1 MLMHTY
7 KMQSLGVPFPGNYS
21 SEMNF
26 FIIPYF
32 GFVYAFLLFI
42 LDSQMYK
49 LGDRLFCNKEYKTI
63 LLSVGVTIVCGIAFF
78 FMYPVIHRFVMI
90 DLLEG
95 DPIFRSD
102 SFVIMEDAA
111 RMKTASPAS
120 LIRICLWFSAGRQIS
135 RNPF

>member
-1 MLMHTY
+1 
-7 KMQSLGVPFPGNYS
+7 
-21 SEMNF
+21 
-26 FIIPYF
+26 
-32 GFVYAFLLFI
+32 
-42 LDSQMYK
+42 MYK

-90 DLLEG
+90 DLLEV

-120 LIRICLWFSAGRQIS
+120 PDPHMSMVLS
-135 RNPF
+135 RATDFPETLSDGTSIYIANRFAECPFDTPAEW